1 MNNHQVIE
9 AYNKEGF
16 EFLLKAFN
24 DSNYIEELTGL
35 KQLHNETNL
44 QDIWVLSDSEDD
56 DS

>member
-1 MNNHQVIE
+1 LNNHQVIE